1 MRILYLCHRFPY
13 PPTRGGKIRPFNM
26 IRHWSQQHE
35 VHVMSLA
42 HSQQDLD
49 DAPGIAPYCASHTVA
64 FPGKAARWAR
74 MLARVP
80 TVHPSA
86 LGYFLSP
93 ELQRCI
99 DNKLQSARFDLI
111 FVHCAFVAAYVANIE
126 GPTKILD
133 FGDMDSQ
140 KWLAYADAYRFPR
153 SAAYLIEGRK
163 MERFEAWLAARFD
176 CCTATTRL
184 EHDTLASMGTAR
196 RTGWFPNGVDST
208 RFAPAEAGAQYD
220 PNTVVFVGRMD
231 YFPNQLAVQYFATQ
245 VMPLIRAGR
254 RDAIFRIVGAEPP
267 ESIRQL
273 AQLDGVEVTGTV
285 PDVRDLV
292 RNAALTVAPLS
303 IARGTQNKVLESM
316 ALGVPVIASAA
327 ASRGVDAEANEHL
340 LVAESAREYA
350 DQSLSLMND
359 RALRATLSEQA
370 RLRVLQRHDWAASMQ
385 LLDGI
390 VHETIDHRRQ

>member
-1 MRILYLCHRFPY
+1 MRVLYLCHRFPY

-26 IRHWSQQHE
+26 IRHFSQQHE

-42 HSQQDLD
+42 HSQQDVD
-49 DAPGIAPYCASHTVA
+49 EAPGIASYCESHTIA
-64 FPGKAARWAR
+64 FPGMTARWAR

-80 TVHPSA
+80 TVRPSA

-93 ELQRCI
+93 ELKRSI
-99 DNKLQSARFDLI
+99 DAKLQSAHFDLI
-111 FVHCAFVAAYVANIE
+111 FVHCAFVAAYVADIE
-126 GPTKILD
+126 GPAKILD

-153 SAAYLIEGRK
+153 SIAYQIEGRK
-163 MERFEAWLAARFD
+163 MERFEARLATHFD

-184 EHDTLASMGTAR
+184 EHETLESMGTAR
-196 RTGWFPNGVDST
+196 RTAWFPNGVDSM
-208 RFAPAEAGAQYD
+208 RFAPAASGNEYD
-220 PNTVVFVGRMD
+220 PDLVVFVGRMD
-231 YFPNQLAVQYFATQ
+231 YFPNQLAVKFFASE
-245 VMPLIRAGR
+245 VMPLIREKRHNAT
-254 RDAIFRIVGAEPP
+254 FRIVGAEPP

-273 AQLDGVEVTGTV
+273 ARLDGVEVTGTV

-316 ALGVPVIASAA
+316 SLGVPVIASVA
-327 ASRGVDAEANEHL
+327 ASRGVDAVVDEHL
-340 LVAESAREYA
+340 LVAESARDYA
-350 DQSLSLMND
+350 DKCVLLMND
-359 RALRATLSEQA
+359 RAMRARLSEQG
-370 RLRVLQRHDWAASMQ
+370 RLRVLQKHDWAASMQ

-390 VHETIDHRRQ
+390 VQNTMDNRQR